1 MISHPIASTRVTNT
15 LAILQ
20 LNCRRSHSITNSLFN
35 DANIANFSFLALQE
49 PPVNSHTNR
58 PSEQSGWHL
67 VVCQPKD
74 NREDSRPRSCIYVK
88 KNNHSSLQPIDCQS
102 RDVSACT
109 ITVAN
114 LTLLLVNVYNQ
125 PSTFRGF
132 EDMDT
137 ALRHLPTSLLL
148 HPTIVVTDSN
158 LHSALWNPATYHS
171 QDAAAD
177 SLMEMML
184 HWNLHLRSPKG
195 VLTYEAKRGISSG
208 TTIDLVWMN
217 QQAEDRLIECLVDT
231 DDVLNHHSDHKALVT
246 VGNIKCDN
254 RPVPETYLTSDTAW
268 HKVDQATFLSELKAL
283 LPPALSP
290 STHTDI
296 TSLDQL
302 IVSSITTALNKASPP
317 RNAAFRHKA
326 WWNPTLL
333 NPLRQEAAKARRR
346 VKSHPS
352 EESEE
357 SYQTLRNKYM
367 HAIEREKINSWRR
380 DLSTLTVDTLF
391 QARKHAMGTKS
402 STLISTSQPP
412 AGRFV
417 SPTPRKLRRYSTP
430 RV

>member
-1 MISHPIASTRVTNT
+1 
-15 LAILQ
+15 
-20 LNCRRSHSITNSLFN
+20 
-35 DANIANFSFLALQE
+35 
-49 PPVNSHTNR
+49 
-58 PSEQSGWHL
+58 
-67 VVCQPKD
+67 
-74 NREDSRPRSCIYVK
+74 
-88 KNNHSSLQPIDCQS
+88 
-102 RDVSACT
+102 
-109 ITVAN
+109 
-114 LTLLLVNVYNQ
+114 
-125 PSTFRGF
+125 
-132 EDMDT
+132 MDT

-195 VLTYEAKRGISSG
+195 VLTYEAKRGMSSG

-246 VGNIKCDN
+246 VVNIKCDD
-254 RPVPETYLTSDTAW
+254 RPVPETYLTSDRAW

-302 IVSSITTALNKASPP
+302 IVSSITTALKKASPP
-317 RNAAFRHKA
+317 QNAAFRHKA

-367 HAIEREKINSWRR
+367 HAIEREKINS
-380 DLSTLTVDTLF
+380 
-391 QARKHAMGTKS
+391 
-402 STLISTSQPP
+402 
-412 AGRFV
+412 
-417 SPTPRKLRRYSTP
+417 
-430 RV
+430 